1 MDTQNNNMPLILPDE
16 NDTVIIELDRPR
28 ELKLGHKALKRFSA
42 LTGKSLAELEEAV
55 QHYDVMAALIYVM
68 LAVDAEKHGEDLTP
82 EQVDD
87 LLEDVPIYQQLQ
99 LAGQAINAALVDPD
113 AQEEASGEESELSEE
128 SEADPPQAAG
138 TGAEA

>member
-1 MDTQNNNMPLILPDE
+1 MNTQNMPIVLPDE

-42 LTGKSLAELEEAV
+42 LTGKSLAELEDAV

-68 LAVDAEKHGEDLTP
+68 LEVDAEKHGEDLTP
-82 EQVDD
+82 DQVDD
-87 LLEDVPIYQQLQ
+87 LLENVPIYQQ
-99 LAGQAINAALVDPD
+99 IALVGKAIKAAFEDP
-113 AQEEASGEESELSEE
+113 AAEQSEEGEESEE

-138 TGAEA
+138 TGVEV